1 MLFLDYKK
9 QQQQQQQQQKQM
21 GNEYR
26 QIFRVILDRHVAGL
40 PKAMWY

>member
-9 QQQQQQQQQKQM
+9 QQQQQHQKQM
-21 GNEYR
+21 GNGNP

-40 PKAMWY
+40 PRAMWY